1 MKRGEGV
8 AIVLAGSAIRA
19 GGSRWKAWGSRL
31 ITTTSE
37 TGRGSSGHLHITSC
51 YAPTIPASREEKDE
65 FLTHPSKH
73 CLQSI
78 RREQCG
84 IGDFNA

>member
-1 MKRGEGV
+1 M
-8 AIVLAGSAIRA
+8 LAGSTIRV

-31 ITTTSE
+31 ITATSE
-37 TGRGSSGHLHITSC
+37 TGRGSSGHLHIMSC

-65 FLTHPSKH
+65 FFDSPV
-73 CLQSI
+73 CNSI